1 MKRVD
6 RVGTV
11 GLNSTYTLLFILKF
25 ERRINMKKM
34 LGMYVAGM
42 AIGMVCGVGM
52 GAGMMSLYYKK
63 RGDK

>member
-1 MKRVD
+1 
-6 RVGTV
+6 
-11 GLNSTYTLLFILKF
+11 
-25 ERRINMKKM
+25 MKKM